1 MYLLNNQSWKCF
13 RCGLTFSKKEAA
25 MLHEE
30 ISKHTVKLVQMVE
43 Q

>member
-1 MYLLNNQSWKCF
+1 LNNQSWKCF
-13 RCGLTFSKKEAA
+13 RCSLTFSKKEAA

>member
-1 MYLLNNQSWKCF
+1 LNNQSWKCF
-13 RCGLTFSKKEAA
+13 RCSLTFNKEEAA